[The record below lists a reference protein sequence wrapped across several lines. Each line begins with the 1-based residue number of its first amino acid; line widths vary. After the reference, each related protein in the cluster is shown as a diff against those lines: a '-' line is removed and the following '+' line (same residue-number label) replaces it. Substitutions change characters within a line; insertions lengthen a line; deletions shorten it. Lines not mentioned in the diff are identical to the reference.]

1 MVKRIG
7 LLVAGLLLISTVANA
22 GSNWQSLSFTTTP
35 ADLPKVVAALD
46 KLMSSAGPGDK
57 GTVSLMAN
65 VAGGDGSHS
74 FISSFDSRAA
84 REAWSAGLQTSPAW
98 GEFTAATSGLI
109 DRGASSRMDFVKS
122 WGKES
127 DKDVFWEIYAYSVT
141 DASAFSGALDT
152 FLATEAGKGFPG
164 QVRLSTVAASGL
176 SQVTHLLS
184 VGYES
189 EAESEGWGDPMA
201 NNPDFASYQE
211 ASRRVSTLA
220 GSFMIRT
227 IQTWGGSDE

>member
-1 MVKRIG
+1 
-7 LLVAGLLLISTVANA
+7 
-22 GSNWQSLSFTTTP
+22 
-35 ADLPKVVAALD
+35 
-46 KLMSSAGPGDK
+46 
-57 GTVSLMAN
+57 
-65 VAGGDGSHS
+65 
-74 FISSFDSRAA
+74 
-84 REAWSAGLQTSPAW
+84 
-98 GEFTAATSGLI
+98 
-109 DRGASSRMDFVKS
+109 MDFVKS

-141 DASAFSGALDT
+141 DANAFSGALDT

-211 ASRRVSTLA
+211 ASRRVSTPA
-220 GSFMIRT
+220 GAFMIRT

>member
-1 MVKRIG
+1 MAKRIS
-7 LLVAGLLLISTVANA
+7 LLVAGLLLSSSVANA

-46 KLMSSAGPGDK
+46 KLMSSSGPGDK
-57 GTVSLMAN
+57 GSVSLMAN
-65 VAGGDGSHS
+65 VAGGDSSHS

-84 REAWSAGLQTSPAW
+84 REAWSASLQASPAW

-109 DRGASSRMDFVKS
+109 DRGASSRMEFVKN
-122 WGKES
+122 WGEES
-127 DKDVFWEIYAYSVT
+127 DKDVFWEIYAYTVT
-141 DASAFSGALDT
+141 DANAFSGAVDS

-164 QVRLSTVAASGL
+164 RVHLSTVAASGL

-189 EAESEGWGDPMA
+189 EAESEGWGDPLA
-201 NNPDFASYQE
+201 GNADFAAFQE
-211 ASRRVSTLA
+211 ATGRVSTFA
-220 GSFMIRT
+220 GAFMIRT
-227 IQTWGGSDE
+227 VQTWGGSGE